1 MGTDGLGMEVHE
13 GFGKQV
19 PALAE
24 ATGSNRNSNIQECY
38 RVCFQSTSNSLGE
51 EISSGTLIKKKDNP
65 DDEVI
70 YFSQA
75 KIEGWLV
82 QIGFFLLCHHQKS
95 GEKKGKG

>member
-1 MGTDGLGMEVHE
+1 MALGWKFMRDLVN
-13 GFGKQV
+13 KSQ
-19 PALAE
+19 LWQK
-24 ATGSNRNSNIQECY
+24 ATGSNRNSKIQECS